1 MGDFDSWSGEMKVK
15 PLKKACIKKDILRLL
30 KQDFPDFISGEKM
43 SGKFGI
49 SRAGLWKHIEALR
62 KEGYVVESFPRKGY
76 RLESSPERLTDID
89 IQGTIKT
96 RVIGR
101 GEIHCFD
108 VTESTNALACSLA
121 SEGAPEGTVVTA
133 ESQTKGRGRL
143 GRPWE
148 SPPGGLY
155 FSVILRP
162 EMRIEE
168 ISAMTLVAASAI
180 VNAISEIS
188 SAKTGIK
195 WPNDI
200 FIGDKK
206 VCGILAE
213 TMGQMDRTD
222 FLVIGV
228 GINVNTER
236 EKLPEEATSMKAETG
251 ETVNRIEFLC
261 LILENLERYY
271 DIFRS
276 KGFSVFREEVKRMS
290 NALGN
295 EVSVETN
302 RNTVF
307 GIAVDIDGMG
317 ALIVR
322 DHEGKTHSIHSGDV
336 ILPKKSGINE
346 VGKNEK

>member
-1 MGDFDSWSGEMKVK
+1 MQVK
-15 PLKKACIKKDILRLL
+15 PQKSASIRKDILRLL
-30 KQDFPDFISGEKM
+30 KQDVPHFISGEKM

-62 KEGYVVESFPRKGY
+62 KEGYIVESFPRKGY
-76 RLESSPERLTDID
+76 RLMSGPERLTDID
-89 IQGTIKT
+89 IQDRIKT
-96 RVIGR
+96 RFIGR

-108 VTESTNALACSLA
+108 NVGSTNALACSLA
-121 SEGAPEGTVVTA
+121 SEGASEGTVVAA

-148 SPPGGLY
+148 SPLGGLY

-168 ISAMTLVAASAI
+168 ISAMTLVSASAI
-180 VNAISEIS
+180 VCAISEIS
-188 SAKTGIK
+188 SANPGIK

-213 TMGQMDRTD
+213 TMGQPDRTD
-222 FLVIGV
+222 FLVIGA
-228 GINVNTER
+228 GINVNTAR

-251 ETVNRIEFLC
+251 KTTDRAELLC

-271 DIFRS
+271 DIFKS
-276 KGFSVFREEVKRMS
+276 KGFAAFREEVKGMS
-290 NALGN
+290 NVLGK
-295 EVSVETN
+295 EVRIETN
-302 RNTVF
+302 RNTVS
-307 GIAVDIDGMG
+307 GMAIDIDVSG

-322 DHEGKTHSIHSGDV
+322 DHDGKMNSIHSGDV
-336 ILPKKSGINE
+336 ILSKKPE
-346 VGKNEK
+346 